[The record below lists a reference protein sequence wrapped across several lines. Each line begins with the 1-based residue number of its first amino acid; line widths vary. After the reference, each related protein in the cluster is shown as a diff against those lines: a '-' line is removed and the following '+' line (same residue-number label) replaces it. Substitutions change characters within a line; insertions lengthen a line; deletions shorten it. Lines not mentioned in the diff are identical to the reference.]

1 MAKVNQ
7 PPFCPGTEARFEV
20 KHNAVWLII
29 NAEKCINSISPV
41 GRQIISRYQSCAWQ
55 DREKELWNMSY
66 TLTYVAEGFMNRG
79 IESMPHSP
87 DAHCAALQAS
97 INAAAWREWERD
109 A

>member
-1 MAKVNQ
+1 MESH
-7 PPFCPGTEARFEV
+7 PPLCPGTEGLCLDGNGDLRGDYRR
-20 KHNAVWLII
+20 VWM
-29 NAEKCINSISPV
+29 A
-41 GRQIISRYQSCAWQ
+41 RYQACAWQ